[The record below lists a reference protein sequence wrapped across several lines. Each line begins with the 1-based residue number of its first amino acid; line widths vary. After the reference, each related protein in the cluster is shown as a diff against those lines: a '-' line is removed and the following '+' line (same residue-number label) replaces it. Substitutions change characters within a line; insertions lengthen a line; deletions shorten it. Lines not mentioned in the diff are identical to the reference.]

1 MLFLTWWTMTHICP
15 VCSQRILNH
24 ARRLECCA
32 CYVLSHMKCITL
44 APDEQQSLY
53 QYQNECKSCLSSI
66 FPFNTIVIDKEFIA
80 AVNSI
85 DKTATLNDSDIIFHP
100 FEINDTDHISPLCEI
115 DPDLHFYNSIDFHL
129 SKCNCYEES
138 SFAQIAPNM
147 ANLSQSLSLCHLNIR
162 SIKKNLSNF
171 VTCMDCL
178 GFRFSIIGLT

>member
-1 MLFLTWWTMTHICP
+1 MTRICP
-15 VCSQRILNH
+15 ICSQRILNH
-24 ARRLECCA
+24 AHRLEFCT

-53 QYQNECKSCLSSI
+53 QYQKEWLCKSCRSTI
-66 FPFNTIVIDKEFIA
+66 FQFNNSAIDKDFIA

-100 FEINDTDHISPLCEI
+100 FQINDTDHISPLCEI
-115 DPDLHFYNSIDFHL
+115 DPDPHCYNSIDFHL
-129 SKCNCYEES
+129 SKCNNYEET
-138 SFAQIAPNM
+138 SFVQIAPNM

-171 VTCMDCL
+171 ITYMDCL
-178 GFRFSIIGLT
+178 GFRFSIMVLRKLG